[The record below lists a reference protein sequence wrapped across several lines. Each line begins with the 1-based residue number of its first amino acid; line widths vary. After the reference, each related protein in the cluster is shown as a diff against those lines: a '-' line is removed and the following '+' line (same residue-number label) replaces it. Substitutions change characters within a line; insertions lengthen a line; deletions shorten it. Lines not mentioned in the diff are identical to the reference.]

1 MPPHP
6 PSLSSS
12 TSRAWHTLAAACVV
26 VVLCALSY
34 ASDDGSARVVVS
46 VLAKP
51 PPVAVLASPIS
62 CASTVVAIDPSSVT
76 SPSPSRFDVVIGGYE
91 FLTRDDVAK
100 HHAWDLNLPLATIV
114 FYRRTRAEVK
124 ARAWRC
130 ASGMTAI
137 ERLMF
142 PNYGRD
148 ASAFWDW
155 TMFRYDIPP
164 RAVAYLHGHGALAWH
179 TSCETVFT
187 RIKTYYDDM
196 LRVHGDDD
204 GGAYSRRIGG
214 NNVTDVDAADDVGY
228 APESMV
234 TLSFARGRRETP
246 FAPLEWNG
254 GRRRLL
260 TARTNSDDS
269 YDAVETA
276 KCVDVL
282 RSVNVTLKPATVRSC
297 CGTFIMPG
305 RFIRGYALEVYKAL
319 YDSIMD
325 QSMDDGISGRACFEF
340 IVYGMFSAN
349 NLPAHVKAP
358 DVNLTALSTWFD
370 RAHAR
375 TRELKPAMKSC
386 ERNYKSSMFPFL
398 PYLGDAHRRVFFNK
412 IWFPA
417 RRYVQGDVP
426 P

>member
-76 SPSPSRFDVVIGGYE
+76 SPSRFDVVIGGYE

-155 TMFRYDIPP
+155 AMFRYDAPP

-325 QSMDDGISGRACFEF
+325 QSMDDSISARACFEF

-358 DVNLTALSTWFD
+358 DVNLTALSST
-370 RAHAR
+370 
-375 TRELKPAMKSC
+375 
-386 ERNYKSSMFPFL
+386 FL
-398 PYLGDAHRRVFFNK
+398 PWRHGGNSALGTFLPHFFGRQKVPITFHRHRHGV
-412 IWFPA
+412 
-417 RRYVQGDVP
+417 G
-426 P
+426 